1 MLETLLLV
9 AVLSIDAFVASIA
22 YGTSKIKVPIKSI
35 VIINVVCS
43 AFLGLSLFLGSVI
56 KHFIPENI
64 TFIISF
70 FILLFLGI
78 YYLFESIVKSNLR
91 KKSRPSKMVKFRVF
105 DLQFIINIYV
115 DETRADVDNSK
126 YLSSKEAFY
135 LAVALSLDSLAVGFG
150 SSLVDINYIQILILS
165 LVFGMI
171 AVWSG
176 LLLGRTF
183 VEKSR
188 IDLSWLSGVLL
199 IILAILK
206 LL

>member
-64 TFIISF
+64 TIIISF

>member
-64 TFIISF
+64 TIIISF
-70 FILLFLGI
+70 FILIFLGI
-78 YYLFESIVKSNLR
+78 YYLFESIVKSNLS
-91 KKSRPSKMVKFRVF
+91 KKSKPSKMVKFRVF

>member
-35 VIINVVCS
+35 IIINVVCS

-64 TFIISF
+64 TIIISF
-70 FILLFLGI
+70 FILIFLGI
-78 YYLFESIVKSNLR
+78 YYLFESIVKSNLS
-91 KKSRPSKMVKFRVF
+91 KKSKPSKMVKFRVF